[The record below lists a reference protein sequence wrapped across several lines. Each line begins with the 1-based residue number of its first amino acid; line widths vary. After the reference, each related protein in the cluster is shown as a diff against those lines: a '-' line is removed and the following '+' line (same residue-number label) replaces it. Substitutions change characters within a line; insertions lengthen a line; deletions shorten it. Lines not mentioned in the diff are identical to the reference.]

1 MAERKGKKNRR
12 ENGARRNAI
21 GQILLQSPQFLKQRK
36 EYFLKQNVAVITQ
49 KEKKRITK
57 QNKKPTTKPVI
68 YCTRP

>member
-49 KEKKRITK
+49 KEKKES
-57 QNKKPTTKPVI
+57 QNKTKNP
-68 YCTRP
+68 PQNP